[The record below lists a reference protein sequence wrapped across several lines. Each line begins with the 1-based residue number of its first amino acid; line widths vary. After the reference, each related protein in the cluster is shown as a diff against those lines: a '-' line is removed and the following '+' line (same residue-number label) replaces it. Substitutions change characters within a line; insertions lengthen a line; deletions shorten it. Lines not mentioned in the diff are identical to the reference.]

1 MASSNMQ
8 ICVRP
13 DKWQFNVGGRT
24 RQRQGL
30 DDARNGTSINRPFLL
45 IFFSERSHHLTFAT
59 FLLINALDW
68 PSKVANNKS
77 IKCKCLWLR
86 AAGDVIRQR
95 PVLTSFNLLFF
106 FLLFFSGYSLQ
117 TPERLDV
124 HSINFLGQC
133 LVDRIDL
140 IQFATR
146 RYSDRLSSKK

>member
-1 MASSNMQ
+1 MQ

-30 DDARNGTSINRPFLL
+30 GRCSQRYINQSSVFIDIFLGAQPSL
-45 IFFSERSHHLTFAT
+45 DIRHIFANQRTRLAF
-59 FLLINALDW
+59 
-68 PSKVANNKS
+68 KVANNKS

-86 AAGDVIRQR
+86 AAGDVIRQS

>member
-68 PSKVANNKS
+68 PSKSQTTNQLNANV
-77 IKCKCLWLR
+77 CDC
-86 AAGDVIRQR
+86 VR
-95 PVLTSFNLLFF
+95 P
-106 FLLFFSGYSLQ
+106 
-117 TPERLDV
+117 
-124 HSINFLGQC
+124 
-133 LVDRIDL
+133 
-140 IQFATR
+140 AT
-146 RYSDRLSSKK
+146 